1 MNVFDGDIY
10 RGFIVDVNE
19 DVHDGGVL
27 YSVQY
32 ESGDEED
39 LDEVECRIAVE
50 YRRKIDSGEIN
61 EWEIG
66 EE

>member
-1 MNVFDGDIY
+1 MKTSTTVA
-10 RGFIVDVNE
+10 
-19 DVHDGGVL
+19 
-27 YSVQY
+27 VQY
-32 ESGDEED
+32 EDGDEED
-39 LDEVECRIAVE
+39 LDAVECRIAVE

>member
-1 MNVFDGDIY
+1 MKTSTTGAY
-10 RGFIVDVNE
+10 CT
-19 DVHDGGVL
+19 L
-27 YSVQY
+27 YSTS
-32 ESGDEED
+32 ENGDEED
-39 LDEVECRIAVE
+39 LDVVECRIAVE